1 MTGAHFR
8 VRRVRAIHIACPI
21 VMAAPPMEKT
31 TPVITAPAANASD
44 EPQRES
50 APPLGPAIR
59 VGHGLIMSARDSRG
73 RGLTSSAP
81 VSEIEGGSQCRQSLA
96 DPQLRITDM
105 HTDRGTYE
113 IGALPSHL
121 AEVRDRL
128 TRSSTSPSR

>member
-1 MTGAHFR
+1 
-8 VRRVRAIHIACPI
+8 
-21 VMAAPPMEKT
+21 
-31 TPVITAPAANASD
+31 
-44 EPQRES
+44 
-50 APPLGPAIR
+50 
-59 VGHGLIMSARDSRG
+59 MSARDSRG

-81 VSEIEGGSQCRQSLA
+81 VSEIEGGSQGRQSLA

-128 TRSSTSPSR
+128 TRSSASPSR